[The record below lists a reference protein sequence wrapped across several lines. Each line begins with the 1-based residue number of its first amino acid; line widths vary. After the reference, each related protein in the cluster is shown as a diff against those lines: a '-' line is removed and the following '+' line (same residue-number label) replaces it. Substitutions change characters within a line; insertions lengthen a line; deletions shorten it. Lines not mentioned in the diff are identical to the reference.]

1 MAYTQ
6 NAGRG
11 PMQKTGRGIPEN
23 LKSPA
28 GQAQT
33 YEQTIASLQ
42 KRIAA
47 KDEQDIKDDLQK
59 NQAQVIDSMGM
70 VAAGDRAGAAE
81 KYGNYARSRNNANI
95 KSDEIGK
102 RKDKELFRGGK
113 QFGTGLAKDASEDV
127 WDTENLYQGGINKNP
142 FLQEK
147 SYEEIIAGLQSK
159 IDKGDKE
166 SEEQDLKGR
175 QQQVKDSLGM
185 VANRDRI
192 GAAEK
197 YGNASRQRASKDFK
211 KDTFFGKG
219 LPLNASES
227 SQTTSDFQR
236 RSEGRKVPF
245 NR

>member
-1 MAYTQ
+1 MAYKQ

-47 KDEQDIKDDLQK
+47 NDEKDLKDDLQK
-59 NQAQVIDSMGM
+59 DQAQVKDSMRM
-70 VAAGDRAGAAE
+70 VVAGDRAGAAK
-81 KYGNYARSRNNANI
+81 KYGNYGRSRKNANI
-95 KSDEIGK
+95 SKSDIGK

-113 QFGTGLAKDASEDV
+113 QFGTGLPLNASESP
-127 WDTENLYQGGINKNP
+127 WETENLQDQNQSP
-142 FLQEK
+142 FNQEQ
-147 SYEEIIAGLQSK
+147 SYEEIIAGLQSE

-197 YGNASRQRASKDFK
+197 YGNASRQRTSKDFK
-211 KDTFFGKG
+211 KDTFYGKG

-227 SQTTSDFQR
+227 LQHLSNFQDA
-236 RSEGRKVPF
+236 SKGIKVPF

>member
-113 QFGTGLAKDASEDV
+113 QFGTGLAKDASEDP
-127 WDTENLYQGGINKNP
+127 WETENLQGSRNKNP
-142 FLQEK
+142 FLQKK
-147 SYEEIIAGLQSK
+147 SYEETIAGLQDQ
-159 IDKGDKE
+159 INLGDLND
-166 SEEQDLKGR
+166 EEDRLKGR
-175 QQQVKDSLGM
+175 QQQVIDSLEM
-185 VANRDRI
+185 VANGARYS
-192 GAAEK
+192 AAEK